1 MLRAY
6 PIHIPSAQWVV
17 EDYDAT
23 AHRVGEADEK
33 FGKTGYKTI
42 GVAVAEGDG
51 PMKYVGTL
59 PIMDPPRHDTAETI
73 RKIKGADV
81 EVKMITGDHL
91 NIARELARQIRL
103 GVNIFPNTDLWPASF
118 SRDDLITEADGFA
131 QVGIASAL
139 FSLHAPFTL
148 SFHTLPPRSPS
159 PLSPLSL
166 LHSPLFS
173 PPLSLHTH
181 SRARTDTRTR
191 ARARDADHDRS
202 PPPLPPPSSP
212 CPPPNHH
219 RHL

>member
-131 QVGIASAL
+131 QVGHSHPSRSCIPSTR
-139 FSLHAPFTL
+139 SLPLCRLSTYRPPF
-148 SFHTLPPRSPS
+148 LPTPPSPS
-159 PLSPLSL
+159 G
-166 LHSPLFS
+166 
-173 PPLSLHTH
+173 
-181 SRARTDTRTR
+181 
-191 ARARDADHDRS
+191 DAQG
-202 PPPLPPPSSP
+202 
-212 CPPPNHH
+212 
-219 RHL
+219 